1 MALVAIEYR
10 LKNIFDDYDS
20 FIFPS
25 NKTQNRDRPHKHH
38 EILRV
43 VKYQLPFIKIKE
55 PEYLRAKFEN
65 LLGEYGAQLMIMQ

>member
-1 MALVAIEYR
+1 MAFIAIEHG

-25 NKTQNRDRPHKHH
+25 NNTQNRDRLHKHY

-43 VKYQLPFIKIKE
+43 SNTGSHL
-55 PEYLRAKFEN
+55 
-65 LLGEYGAQLMIMQ
+65 

>member
-10 LKNIFDDYDS
+10 LKNIFDGYDS

-25 NKTQNRDRPHKHH
+25 NKTQNRDRLHKHY

-43 VKYQLPFIKIKE
+43 FKYWLPFIKIKE
-55 PEYLRAKFEN
+55 PEYLRVKFEK
-65 LLGEYGAQLMIMQ
+65 LLEEYLECS

>member
-1 MALVAIEYR
+1 MAFIAIEYG

-25 NKTQNRDRPHKHH
+25 NKTQNRDRLHKHH

-43 VKYQLPFIKIKE
+43 VKYRLTFIKGS
-55 PEYLRAKFEN
+55 R
-65 LLGEYGAQLMIMQ
+65 